1 MGKTVATN
9 RKAHHLYTVQD
20 SFEAGIVLT
29 GTEIKSVREG
39 SVNLQDAYA
48 RIENGEAWLVGARI
62 APWAGGNRYNH
73 EPMRDRKLLLHRGQ
87 IDQLIGRTK
96 AKGLTMVPLS
106 MYFNNRGKAKIQV
119 GLVKGKKHY
128 DHRRDIA
135 DRQSKRDMERE
146 VGQNRPTPCVGR
158 APAALWSQ
166 AHPADIISGPWG
178 CVVSTGPEPRRVR
191 VEVAIGP
198 R

>member
-9 RKAHHLYTVQD
+9 RKARHDYSVED

-48 RIENGEAWLVGARI
+48 RIEKGEAWLVGARI
-62 APWAGGNRYNH
+62 APWSGGNRYNH
-73 EPMRDRKLLLHRGQ
+73 EPMRDRKLLLHRTQ
-87 IDQLIGRTK
+87 IDQLVGRTK

-106 MYFNNRGKAKIQV
+106 MYFNDRGKAKIQV

-128 DHRRDIA
+128 DRRREIA
-135 DRQSKRDMERE
+135 DRQSRLDMERE
-146 VGQNRPTPCVGR
+146 IADAMRGR
-158 APAALWSQ
+158 
-166 AHPADIISGPWG
+166 
-178 CVVSTGPEPRRVR
+178 
-191 VEVAIGP
+191 
-198 R
+198 